1 MVVAQSAER
10 LVVVQEVAGSTPV
23 DHPEEKGRYGSSHN
37 DPFTFKIL
45 RFPPSY
51 PFSLVAP
58 PILSLIKA

>member
-37 DPFTFKIL
+37 DPFVLTYSVPL
-45 RFPPSY
+45 R
-51 PFSLVAP
+51 
-58 PILSLIKA
+58 I